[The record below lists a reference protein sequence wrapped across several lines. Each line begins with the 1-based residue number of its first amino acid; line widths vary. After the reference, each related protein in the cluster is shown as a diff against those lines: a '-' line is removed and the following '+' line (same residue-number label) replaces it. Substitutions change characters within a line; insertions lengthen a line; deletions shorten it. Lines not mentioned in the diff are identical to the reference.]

1 MSPPEQAGGSIWYN
15 EERALTTAH
24 PPDITKV
31 KTDILVVGAGFA
43 GAATAY
49 HLSQITKQSITIL
62 EQEEIPGFHASGRNA
77 SLLMQSAENPDI
89 RRMIIA
95 SRIAYAAIGN
105 LAVSSA
111 GSLMLGTRKELE
123 AIREPEVVP
132 SEFCEPDQVRKAIRL
147 LDGHEFEAAL
157 FTPSDAVMDIAA
169 LLQHYLAGA
178 QQKGVRLLLK
188 HRVEEVRSDG
198 RFWVRAGNE
207 EITAD
212 YLINA
217 AGAWAGPVGTLVGAT
232 PLPLTPLKRHLF
244 VLSDIAGVRPDWP
257 FVWNLSRNFYFRPE
271 SGQLLFSIC
280 DEQLCKSLE
289 PTVDRDVIE
298 ELAELIWRE
307 LPSLQEAVQKRAWS
321 CFRTKTPDG
330 RFVIGWDPVCPNFL
344 WVAGLGGHGMGAS
357 WEVGR
362 LAAEIFCGRCQ
373 TSNPFDPGRFAA
385 AESKTA
391 HRSALES

>member
-1 MSPPEQAGGSIWYN
+1 
-15 EERALTTAH
+15 
-24 PPDITKV
+24 V
-31 KTDILVVGAGFA
+31 KTDILIVGAGFA

-49 HLSQITKQSITIL
+49 HLSQATNQSITIL

-95 SRIAYAAIGN
+95 SRIAYSSKPD
-105 LAVSSA
+105 LALSSA
-111 GSLMLGTRKELE
+111 GSVMLGTSEELE
-123 AIREPEVVP
+123 AIREPETVP
-132 SEFCEPDQVRKAIRL
+132 SELCNPDSLRKAIPL
-147 LDGHEFEAAL
+147 LDGHEFAAAL

-178 QQKGVRLLLK
+178 QQRGVKLLLR
-188 HRVEEVRSDG
+188 HRVEELRFDG
-198 RFWVRAGNE
+198 GFKVRAGGQ

-217 AGAWAGPVGTLVGAT
+217 AGAWAGLVGNMAGAA
-232 PLPLTPLKRHLF
+232 PLALTPLKRHLF
-244 VLSDIAGVRPDWP
+244 VLGDIPGVRSDWP

-280 DEQLCKSLE
+280 DEQRCKSLE
-289 PTVDRDVIE
+289 PTVDRDIIE

-307 LPSLQEAVQKRAWS
+307 LPSLTDAVQKRAWS

-330 RFVIGWDPVCPNFL
+330 RFVIGWDPICSNFL

-362 LAAEIFCGRCQ
+362 LAAEIFSGRSQ
-373 TSNPFDPGRFAA
+373 SPNPFDPRRF
-385 AESKTA
+385 ETSEQTQPHK
-391 HRSALES
+391 SALES

>member
-1 MSPPEQAGGSIWYN
+1 MSPPGQAGGSIWYN
-15 EERALTTAH
+15 KGRALTSAH
-24 PPDITKV
+24 LPDITKV
-31 KTDILVVGAGFA
+31 ETDILIVGAGFA
-43 GAATAY
+43 GASTAY
-49 HLSQITKQSITIL
+49 HLSQITNQSITIL

-105 LAVSSA
+105 LALSTA
-111 GSLMLGTRKELE
+111 GSLMLGTRAELE
-123 AIREPEVVP
+123 AIREPEVVS
-132 SEFCEPDQVRKAIRL
+132 SEFCELDQVRKAIPL
-147 LDGHEFEAAL
+147 LDGHQFEAAL
-157 FTPSDAVMDIAA
+157 FTPSDAVIDIAA

-178 QQKGVRLLLK
+178 QQRGVKLLLK
-188 HRVEEVRSDG
+188 HRVEEVRFDG
-198 RFWVRAGNE
+198 HFRVRAGNE
-207 EITAD
+207 EITAE

-217 AGAWAGPVGTLVGAT
+217 AGAWAGPVGNLAGAV

-244 VLSDIAGVRPDWP
+244 VLGDITGVRPDWP

-307 LPSLQEAVQKRAWS
+307 LPSLEEAVQKRAWS

-330 RFVIGWDPVCPNFL
+330 RFVIGWDPVCSNFL
-344 WVAGLGGHGMGAS
+344 WVAGLGGHGMGSS

-362 LAAEIFCGRCQ
+362 LAAETFSGRCQ
-373 TSNPFDPGRFAA
+373 SPNPFAPDRFGDAQPG
-385 AESKTA
+385 TA
-391 HRSALES
+391 HKSALET

>member
-1 MSPPEQAGGSIWYN
+1 MSPPERAGGSIWYN
-15 EERALTTAH
+15 EERALTIAH
-24 PPDITKV
+24 LPDTVKV
-31 KTDILVVGAGFA
+31 KTDILIVGAGFA

-89 RRMIIA
+89 RRMIVA

-132 SEFCEPDQVRKAIRL
+132 SEFCEPDQVKKAIPL
-147 LDGHEFEAAL
+147 LDRHEFDAAL

-169 LLQHYLAGA
+169 LLRHYLEGA
-178 QQKGVRLLLK
+178 QHRGVKLLLK
-188 HRVEEVRSDG
+188 HRVEEARSDG
-198 RFWVRAGNE
+198 PFWVRAGNE

-217 AGAWAGPVGTLVGAT
+217 AGAWAGSVGTLVGAT

-244 VLSDIAGVRPDWP
+244 VLGDIAGVRPDWP

-362 LAAEIFCGRCQ
+362 LAAGIFSGRCQ
-373 TSNPFDPGRFAA
+373 SPNAFDPARFAGA
-385 AESKTA
+385 ASQAA
-391 HRSALES
+391 HKSTLES